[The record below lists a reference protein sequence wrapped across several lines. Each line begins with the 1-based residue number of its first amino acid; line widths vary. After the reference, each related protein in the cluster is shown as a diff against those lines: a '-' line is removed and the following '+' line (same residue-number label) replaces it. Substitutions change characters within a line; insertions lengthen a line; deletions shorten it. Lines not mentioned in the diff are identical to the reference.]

1 MLVAT
6 DSRYKLL
13 RADPK
18 DFRDKLYTRVNA
30 PLQKIVDLRPW
41 TSAVEEQGR
50 LGSCTGN
57 AVVGAYEL
65 LQNYKTGHNVDL
77 SRLFVYYNSRL
88 LEGSVTQDEGA
99 YIRDAIKALRVYGV
113 CAESLWP
120 YRIDRFAMTPDE
132 TSYKDAKKRNIKNYY
147 RLTSIE
153 YIVDALNNNW
163 PVVVGMLVYTSFDAI
178 TQNDY
183 VVKLPGK
190 NESPLGAHAMTLVG
204 YDLDKELLLCRNSF
218 GTEWGHNGYC
228 WIPFDYVE
236 SEFID
241 MWIFDIEMAT

>member
-6 DSRYKLL
+6 NSRYKL

-18 DFRDKLYTRVNA
+18 DFRDILYTRVNK
-30 PLQKIVDLRPW
+30 PLQKLVDLRPW
-41 TSAVEEQGR
+41 ASAVEEQGH

-65 LQNYKTGHNVDL
+65 LQNYKNESKLDL

-88 LEGSVTQDEGA
+88 LEGAVNQDEGA
-99 YIRDAIKALRVYGV
+99 YIRDAIKALKQYGV
-113 CAESLWP
+113 CAELLWP

-132 TSYKDAKKRNIKNYY
+132 SSYTDAKKRNIKNYY
-147 RLTSIE
+147 RLISIE
-153 YIVDALNNNW
+153 DIVDALNNNW
-163 PVVVGMLVYTSFDAI
+163 PVVFGTLVYRSIDEISQT
-178 TQNDY
+178 NY
-183 VVKLPGK
+183 VVKLPSK

-218 GTEWGHNGYC
+218 GADWGDNGYC

-241 MWIFDIEMAT
+241 MWIFDIDLAT